1 MNGSPP
7 LRGPL
12 FEAVQRSDIF
22 EDSKTFVDCVPR
34 LDPKTIR
41 NRFEIRR
48 QDPEFDL
55 QGFVYEHFEV
65 PEAAASEG
73 EATEDT
79 RTDDSVGEHI
89 RTLWPQLVD
98 HPSDER
104 AVEYGSLIGTPEP
117 YVTPG
122 GRFREF
128 YYWDSYF
135 TAEGLAASGHIED
148 VENLVEN
155 FAWAVDEFGHV
166 PNANREYQTSRTQPP
181 LFAETV
187 KILERERGID
197 AVAPYLDALDAEYEF
212 WMSGREDLDG
222 EGTAAR
228 RVVDLGDAV
237 LNRYWDETTGPR
249 LESFNEDIELAES
262 VPERDDKTLY
272 RDIRAA
278 CESGWDFSS
287 RWCRNESLETIRTT
301 ELVPVDLNA
310 LLYGVESDLARWH
323 AAVGDDAASDEY
335 AAAAAR
341 RAEALDRYCWD
352 EQAGIYFDYS
362 FVDDERTDKW
372 SLAAVV
378 PLYVGLANDD
388 QAAAVADHLRTK
400 FLEKGGLV
408 TTLTESGEQ
417 WDAPNGWAPLHWFAV
432 QGLERYGH
440 DELARN
446 IATRWV
452 DHARVVYQRTG
463 QMIEKYD
470 VTATGRTGSGGEY
483 RVQHGFGWTNGVTIA
498 FQERY
503 DLFGRE

>member
-1 MNGSPP
+1 MNTPSP
-7 LRGPL
+7 LRSPL
-12 FEAVQRSDIF
+12 FETVQRSDLF
-22 EDSKTFVDCVPR
+22 DDSKTFVDSMPQR
-34 LDPKTIR
+34 DPDTICCQ
-41 NRFEIRR
+41 FETRR
-48 QDPEFDL
+48 QDPEFEL
-55 QGFVYEHFEV
+55 EEFVYEHFEV
-65 PEAAASEG
+65 PGAPARVP
-73 EATEDT
+73 TEDDDT
-79 RTDDSVGEHI
+79 PTDDSMSEYI
-89 RTLWPQLVD
+89 RALWPQLVD

-104 AVEYGSLIGTPEP
+104 AVEYGSLIGTPKP

-122 GRFREF
+122 GRFREL

-135 TAEGLAASGHIED
+135 TAEGLAASNRFED
-148 VENLVEN
+148 VENIVEN
-155 FAWAVDEFGHV
+155 FAWAIEEFGYV

-181 LFAETV
+181 LLAETV

-212 WMSGREDLDG
+212 WMSGQEDLDG

-249 LESFNEDIELAES
+249 MESFNEDVNLAES
-262 VPERDDKTLY
+262 VPERDDDTLY

-287 RWCRNESLETIRTT
+287 RWCRDESLETIRTT

-323 AAVGDDAASDEY
+323 AAVGDHAASDEY
-335 AAAAAR
+335 AAAAER

-372 SLAAVV
+372 TLAATV

-388 QAAAVADHLRTK
+388 QAAAVANNLLTK
-400 FLEKGGLV
+400 FLSKEGLM
-408 TTLTESGEQ
+408 TTLTESNEQ

-432 QGLERYGH
+432 LGLERYGH
-440 DELARN
+440 DDLAQE

-452 DHARVVYQRTG
+452 DHARIVYQRTG

-503 DLFGRE
+503 DLFEQK